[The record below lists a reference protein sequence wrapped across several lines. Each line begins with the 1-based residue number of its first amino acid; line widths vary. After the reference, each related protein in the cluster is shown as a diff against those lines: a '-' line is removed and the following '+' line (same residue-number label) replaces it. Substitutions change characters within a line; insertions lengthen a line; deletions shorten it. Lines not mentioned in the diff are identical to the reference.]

1 MGQYVDGS
9 LADNERVIH
18 ETRFHRIIFWFPSG
32 ILTLWIYPLI
42 SRWSS
47 EFAITNR
54 RIVIKTGWI
63 QRRTVELNIHQVESV
78 HVDQSILGRLLD
90 YGTVTIVGSGGT
102 KEEFA
107 YIEDPLGFRRAYQQ
121 QV

>member
-1 MGQYVDGS
+1 MGQYVNGS
-9 LADNERVIH
+9 LADNEHVIH
-18 ETRFHRIIFWFPSG
+18 ETRFHRIIFMFPSA
-32 ILTLWIYPLI
+32 ILTLWIYPFI
-42 SRWSS
+42 ARWSS

-54 RIVIKTGWI
+54 RIVIKTGLI

-102 KEEFA
+102 KEVFA
-107 YIEDPLGFRRAYQQ
+107 YIEDPLKFRRAYQQ